1 MTTHLLKILNPIV
14 NYSPKMHFTLA
25 LVISIA
31 IGVNGQRDPKSG
43 CPKVLKEQPG
53 SLVRPKTCPPYPKT
67 AAVAKTVGSVRD
79 NECLVAGI
87 VGVSSSC
94 LEIMALTKSWIGRL
108 LQ

>member
-1 MTTHLLKILNPIV
+1 LKILNLLAV
-14 NYSPKMHFTLA
+14 SHSAKMHSSLA
-25 LVISIA
+25 LVIAIA

-53 SLVRPKTCPPYPKT
+53 SLVRPKSCPPYPKT

-87 VGVSSSC
+87 MGVSTY
-94 LEIMALTKSWIGRL
+94 LLDKTALTNTCIGRL